1 MQILFPVC
9 DPISL
14 RNSKAIE
21 GMFGAVAGEEVQSV
35 QILEHSSEVLLTFP
49 LIADL
54 LLFLF
59 SGNPIGNTEFWLL
72 RNRQPSPAPTLQYDS
87 ADSDRDEAPSFT
99 GITAS
104 ESSPTHSTASEKT
117 ITYDYPDEK
126 NYEKESS
133 TKDDE
138 AIGDYDEDRTETDSV
153 CSFDESNAQGVA
165 V

>member
-9 DPISL
+9 DPFSL

-21 GMFGAVAGEEVQSV
+21 GIFGAVAGEEVQSV
-35 QILEHSSEVLLTFP
+35 QILQKCAHFRSRR

-59 SGNPIGNTEFWLL
+59 SGNPIGNTEFWSL

-87 ADSDRDEAPSFT
+87 AESDRDEAHSF
-99 GITAS
+99 TAS

-117 ITYDYPDEK
+117 ITYDYPDDK

-133 TKDDE
+133 SKDDE
-138 AIGDYDEDRTETDSV
+138 VIGDYDEDRTETDSV

>member
-9 DPISL
+9 DPCSL
-14 RNSKAIE
+14 RNSKAVE
-21 GMFGAVAGEEVQSV
+21 VMFGALAGDEVQSV
-35 QILEHSSEVLLTFP
+35 QILQKCAHFRSRH
-49 LIADL
+49 LIADV

-59 SGNPIGNTEFWLL
+59 LGTPIENTEFWS

-99 GITAS
+99 AS

-117 ITYDYPDEK
+117 ITYDYPDDK

-138 AIGDYDEDRTETDSV
+138 AIGDYDEDRTESDSV